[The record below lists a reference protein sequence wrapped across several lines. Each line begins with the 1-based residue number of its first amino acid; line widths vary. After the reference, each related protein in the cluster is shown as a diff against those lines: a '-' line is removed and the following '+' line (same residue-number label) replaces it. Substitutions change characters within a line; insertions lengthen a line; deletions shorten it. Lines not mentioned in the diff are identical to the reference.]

1 MQSIENVHQPKGLT
15 AIVVFVIRAT
25 FFVLGIEVVIRA
37 GGVVSLPI
45 ERIPIIT
52 TLALAATAP
61 QLRATYP
68 RAVIGGHLIALS
80 LSLFCHVWLIP
91 AVIVAAMALVA
102 MQVTATV
109 HPPAALTPF
118 LLAAHPDLGQ
128 PVVLPLFFGCLVAVI
143 VSGLLRR
150 VTT

>member
-1 MQSIENVHQPKGLT
+1 MG
-15 AIVVFVIRAT
+15 IVVFVVRAT
-25 FFVLGIEVVIRA
+25 FFVLGIEAVIGV

-45 ERIPIIT
+45 ERIPVIT

-68 RAVIGGHLIALS
+68 RAVICGHLIAFS
-80 LSLFCHVWLIP
+80 LTLFCQAWLMP

-102 MQVTATV
+102 MQITATV

-118 LLAAHPDLGQ
+118 LLAAHPDLVQ
-128 PVVLPLFFGCLVAVI
+128 RVVLPLFFGCLVAVA

-150 VTT
+150 MTS